1 MIENSRIEQVE
12 KERFN
17 SIFLRAIAFV
27 FWFLGIILIDFPLD
41 KLSMAIVAVVTS
53 LFGILFFYAAIRVF
67 RVFRKIK
74 GDPVLQQALMNE
86 MYLSFDYKSL
96 VAGFYSTLIYVII
109 LFLLSNFVDI
119 PARIICLT
127 IIYVAVVVTELRRF
141 FLYRQYCLW
150 LFRN

>member
-1 MIENSRIEQVE
+1 MIENSRIEQIE

-17 SIFLRAIAFV
+17 SISLRTMAFV
-27 FWFLGIILIDFPLD
+27 FWFPGIILIDFPLD

-141 FLYRQYCLW
+141 FLYRQ
-150 LFRN
+150 

>member
-1 MIENSRIEQVE
+1 
-12 KERFN
+12 
-17 SIFLRAIAFV
+17 
-27 FWFLGIILIDFPLD
+27 
-41 KLSMAIVAVVTS
+41 
-53 LFGILFFYAAIRVF
+53 
-67 RVFRKIK
+67 
-74 GDPVLQQALMNE
+74 MNE

-141 FLYRQYCLW
+141 FLYRQ
-150 LFRN
+150 

>member
-17 SIFLRAIAFV
+17 SIFLSAIAFV

-141 FLYRQYCLW
+141 FLYRQ
-150 LFRN
+150 

>member
-1 MIENSRIEQVE
+1 MLQVE

-67 RVFRKIK
+67 RVFRKIR
-74 GDPVLQQALMNE
+74 GGRVVQQALMNE

-141 FLYRQYCLW
+141 FLYRQ
-150 LFRN
+150 

>member
-1 MIENSRIEQVE
+1 MIENSRMEQVE

-109 LFLLSNFVDI
+109 LVLLSNFVDI

-141 FLYRQYCLW
+141 FLYRQ
-150 LFRN
+150 

>member
-53 LFGILFFYAAIRVF
+53 FFGILFFYAAIRVF

-141 FLYRQYCLW
+141 FLYRQ
-150 LFRN
+150 

>member
-1 MIENSRIEQVE
+1 MIENSRIEQIE

-17 SIFLRAIAFV
+17 SISLRTMAFV
-27 FWFLGIILIDFPLD
+27 FWFPGIILIDFPLD

-53 LFGILFFYAAIRVF
+53 LFGILFFYAAIKVF

-141 FLYRQYCLW
+141 FLYRQ
-150 LFRN
+150 

>member
-127 IIYVAVVVTELRRF
+127 IIYVAGVVTELRRF
-141 FLYRQYCLW
+141 FLYRQ
-150 LFRN
+150 

>member
-1 MIENSRIEQVE
+1 MIENSRIEKKE

-17 SIFLRAIAFV
+17 SISLRTMAFV
-27 FWFLGIILIDFPLD
+27 FWFPGIILIDFPLD

-141 FLYRQYCLW
+141 FLYRQ
-150 LFRN
+150 

>member
-53 LFGILFFYAAIRVF
+53 LVGILFFYAAIRVF

-141 FLYRQYCLW
+141 FLYRQ
-150 LFRN
+150 

>member
-96 VAGFYSTLIYVII
+96 VVGFYSTLIYVII

-141 FLYRQYCLW
+141 FLYRQ
-150 LFRN
+150 

>member
-96 VAGFYSTLIYVII
+96 VAGFYLTLIYVII

-141 FLYRQYCLW
+141 FLYRQ
-150 LFRN
+150 

>member
-141 FLYRQYCLW
+141 FLYRQ
-150 LFRN
+150 

>member
-86 MYLSFDYKSL
+86 MYLSFYYKSL
-96 VAGFYSTLIYVII
+96 VACFYSTLIYVII

-141 FLYRQYCLW
+141 FLYRQ
-150 LFRN
+150 

>member
-41 KLSMAIVAVVTS
+41 KLSMAIVAIVTS

-141 FLYRQYCLW
+141 FLYRQ
-150 LFRN
+150 

>member
-1 MIENSRIEQVE
+1 MIENSKIEQVE

-141 FLYRQYCLW
+141 FLYRQ
-150 LFRN
+150 

>member
-74 GDPVLQQALMNE
+74 GDPVLQQALLDE

-96 VAGFYSTLIYVII
+96 VAGFYLTLIYVII

-141 FLYRQYCLW
+141 FLDRQ
-150 LFRN
+150 

>member
-1 MIENSRIEQVE
+1 MIENSRIEQIE

-17 SIFLRAIAFV
+17 SISIRTMAFV
-27 FWFLGIILIDFPLD
+27 FWFPGIILIDFPLD

-141 FLYRQYCLW
+141 FLYRQ
-150 LFRN
+150 

>member
-41 KLSMAIVAVVTS
+41 KLLMAIVAVVTS

-141 FLYRQYCLW
+141 FLYRQ
-150 LFRN
+150 

>member
-12 KERFN
+12 KERFK

-141 FLYRQYCLW
+141 FLYRQ
-150 LFRN
+150 

>member
-1 MIENSRIEQVE
+1 
-12 KERFN
+12 
-17 SIFLRAIAFV
+17 
-27 FWFLGIILIDFPLD
+27 
-41 KLSMAIVAVVTS
+41 MAIVAVVTS

-141 FLYRQYCLW
+141 FLYRQ
-150 LFRN
+150 

>member
-96 VAGFYSTLIYVII
+96 VAGFYSTLSYVII

-141 FLYRQYCLW
+141 FLYRQ
-150 LFRN
+150 

>member
-67 RVFRKIK
+67 RVVRKIK

-141 FLYRQYCLW
+141 FLYRQ
-150 LFRN
+150 

>member
-41 KLSMAIVAVVTS
+41 KLSMAIVAVVTA

-96 VAGFYSTLIYVII
+96 VVGFYSTLIYVII

-141 FLYRQYCLW
+141 FLYRQ
-150 LFRN
+150 

>member
-109 LFLLSNFVDI
+109 LFLLSDFVDI

-141 FLYRQYCLW
+141 FLYRQ
-150 LFRN
+150 

>member
-141 FLYRQYCLW
+141 FFYRQ
-150 LFRN
+150 

>member
-12 KERFN
+12 KEIFS

-141 FLYRQYCLW
+141 FLYRQ
-150 LFRN
+150 

>member
-109 LFLLSNFVDI
+109 LFLLSNFVYI
-119 PARIICLT
+119 PELIICLT

-141 FLYRQYCLW
+141 FLYRQ
-150 LFRN
+150 

>member
-74 GDPVLQQALMNE
+74 GDPVPQQALMNE

-141 FLYRQYCLW
+141 FLYRQ
-150 LFRN
+150 